1 MIINTFLLVKF
12 HLSRKR
18 SLTFVISI
26 PERIFNTDI
35 KAKRMKM
42 DHCSIIMEISFLKYT
57 PSATIRSCQASVV
70 GLKGQSGLIYHRKT
84 SLPAGAYGTLLEIM
98 RTDLLPPLS
107 SPYPI
112 FFLSGLPRFV
122 GLSFI
127 AWFIATPCRAANI
140 FYLRRIWSWNTATR
154 AGTVRDLAVEIYA
167 KILKALAGELS
178 ICN

>member
-12 HLSRKR
+12 HSSRKR
-18 SLTFVISI
+18 SLTFVYQYE
-26 PERIFNTDI
+26 ERIFNSDI

-42 DHCSIIMEISFLKYT
+42 DHCSIIMEISFSKYM

-70 GLKGQSGLIYHRKT
+70 GAEWVDIPPQNIPPSRWAT
-84 SLPAGAYGTLLEIM
+84 AYGTLLEIM